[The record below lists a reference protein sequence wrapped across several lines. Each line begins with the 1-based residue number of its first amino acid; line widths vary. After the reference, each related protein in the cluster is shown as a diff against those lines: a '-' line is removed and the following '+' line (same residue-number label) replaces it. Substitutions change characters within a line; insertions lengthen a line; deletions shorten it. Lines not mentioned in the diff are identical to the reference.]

1 MINKVITSLIQANYK
16 VTPISNCS
24 VNSLYLLRM
33 VTSVTPAISATSL
46 WVFLSPSKTD
56 AIYNAAAATPV
67 GPLPEVNPFYIAFS
81 IISMALDC
89 ASPDKP
95 NSDANLGT

>member
-1 MINKVITSLIQANYK
+1 MVYK
-16 VTPISNCS
+16 VTPISSCS
-24 VNSLYLLRM
+24 VNSLYLFLI

-46 WVFLSPSKTD
+46 WVFLSPNNTD

-67 GPLPEVNPFYIAFS
+67 GPQPEVKPFSIAFS
-81 IISMALDC
+81 IISIALDC

-95 NSDANLGT
+95 NSLANLGT

>member
-1 MINKVITSLIQANYK
+1 
-16 VTPISNCS
+16 
-24 VNSLYLLRM
+24 M

-67 GPLPEVNPFYIAFS
+67 GPLPEVNHLSIAFS
-81 IISMALDC
+81 MISIALDW

-95 NSDANLGT
+95 TSLATLGT